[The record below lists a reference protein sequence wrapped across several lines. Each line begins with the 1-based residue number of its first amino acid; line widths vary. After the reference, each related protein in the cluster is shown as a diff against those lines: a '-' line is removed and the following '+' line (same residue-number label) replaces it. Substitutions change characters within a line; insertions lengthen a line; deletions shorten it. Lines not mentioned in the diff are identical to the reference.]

1 MKNQENYS
9 PTGHLQITKIWKNGK
24 SEIIFSENNL
34 IVKGMGYG
42 LTKLFSQTDKNIK
55 DYQIRWFQLGIG
67 SQTLQTTISQLN
79 TPITNYGTNPDN
91 TVSSFTLATYTN
103 GTIENQQLVNIPF
116 NLIKRIDKTSVQFG
130 LVLGEN
136 SANGLA
142 PIKEIGLFMS
152 NPNNSTP
159 AQPMLVAYKIFPEVE
174 KTVEFSLVFTWTITF

>member
-1 MKNQENYS
+1 MNNQENYS
-9 PTGHLQITKIWKNGK
+9 PTGHLKITKIWKNGK

-55 DYQIRWFQLGIG
+55 DYQIRWFQLGTG
-67 SQTLQTTISQLN
+67 SQTLQTTIERLN
-79 TPITNYGTNPDN
+79 NPITDYGVNPDN
-91 TVSSFTLATYTN
+91 IVSSFTVATYEN
-103 GTIENQQLVNIPF
+103 GTIENQQLLNIPF
-116 NLIKRIDKTSVQFG
+116 NLIKRVDKTSVQFG

-136 SANGLA
+136 SANGLN
-142 PIKEIGLFMS
+142 PLKEIGLFMS

>member
-55 DYQIRWFQLGIG
+55 DYQIRWFQLGTG
-67 SQTLQTTISQLN
+67 SQPLLTTISQLN
-79 TPITNYGTNPDN
+79 IPITNYGANPDN
-91 TVSSFTLATYTN
+91 TVSSFTLATYEN
-103 GTIENQQLVNIPF
+103 GTIEDQKLVNIPF

-136 SANGLA
+136 SANGPDPL
-142 PIKEIGLFMS
+142 KEIGLFMS